1 MSEAVM
7 KELRVSLLVTTASL
21 DLSALSK
28 RLGCEYSPGSHD
40 KGAPRAAGRQP
51 FDRTIWRL
59 DSSASNSAS
68 LTKHCESISSKLPAE
83 EFRQP
88 GRLPQDAKI
97 YLDIAV
103 FFSDASCT
111 VNIPTGCIDFVK
123 SYNAEIEVSCYPS
136 EQHV

>member
-1 MSEAVM
+1 M

-21 DLSALSK
+21 DLSTLSK
-28 RLGCEYSPGSHD
+28 RLGCEHSSGSHD
-40 KGAPRAAGRQP
+40 KGAPRAVGRLP

-59 DSSASNSAS
+59 DSSAPSSAP
-68 LTKHCESISSKLPAE
+68 LTKHCETISTKLSAKDVLH
-83 EFRQP
+83 P

-103 FFSDASCT
+103 FFSNASCT
-111 VNIPTGCIDFVK
+111 VNIPVECLDFAK

-136 EQHV
+136 EQPA